1 MGELHQLEI
10 PSNINDSE
18 IPPLKLLT
26 YRSEQNFI
34 SGFMNDIGM
43 NKRSRESDG
52 RRRGRESFG
61 IAKDILGI
69 AKMDGG
75 ADAPQQKTALLTVQ
89 QVVRNNIKR
98 PKGK

>member
-1 MGELHQLEI
+1 M
-10 PSNINDSE
+10 
-18 IPPLKLLT
+18 PPLKLLT
-26 YRSEQNFI
+26 FDQSKI
-34 SGFMNDIGM
+34 SFKEDTGFMNDEGM

-75 ADAPQQKTALLTVQ
+75 ADASQQKRDCSLSNRLCE
-89 QVVRNNIKR
+89 NS
-98 PKGK
+98 

>member
-1 MGELHQLEI
+1 
-10 PSNINDSE
+10 
-18 IPPLKLLT
+18 
-26 YRSEQNFI
+26 
-34 SGFMNDIGM
+34 MNDEGM

-75 ADAPQQKTALLTVQ
+75 ADAPQQKTGLLTVQ
-89 QVVRNNIKR
+89 QVVRKLSGDQREILANSCNTEATNIS
-98 PKGK
+98 P

>member
-1 MGELHQLEI
+1 M
-10 PSNINDSE
+10 
-18 IPPLKLLT
+18 PPLKLLT
-26 YRSEQNFI
+26 FDQSKI
-34 SGFMNDIGM
+34 SFQEDTGFMNDEGM

-75 ADAPQQKTALLTVQ
+75 ADAPQQKRDCSLSNRLCENS
-89 QVVRNNIKR
+89 QVTGEKF
-98 PKGK
+98 

>member
-1 MGELHQLEI
+1 MGELHQLEN
-10 PSNINDSE
+10 PKNIIDSE
-18 IPPLKLLT
+18 MPPLKLLNC
-26 YRSEQNFI
+26 RSEQNFI
-34 SGFMNDIGM
+34 PGFMNDEGM

-75 ADAPQQKTALLTVQ
+75 ADAPQQKRDCSLSNRLCENS
-89 QVVRNNIKR
+89 QVTREKF
-98 PKGK
+98 